1 MCARFSPLKAPQ
13 GGSTVLKKIF
23 PKALIRKTMVLVN
36 SQSPFRH
43 AHTHTHAHIP
53 LHLNTI
59 LAAPLPSPPYLTP
72 QVWQK
77 KKKKTENTKTKQ
89 KRFWQKEKRAFH
101 WQAWVRAL
109 FTYRSTAPS
118 PSQHRAP
125 PLDTETWPSVSFWIT
140 HEHISIHINQPR
152 SKVAHGLR

>member
-1 MCARFSPLKAPQ
+1 MHRLAHMCARFSPLKAPQ

-36 SQSPFRH
+36 SQSPLRH

-77 KKKKTENTKTKQ
+77 KKKKNRKYKNKTKKILAEGEESVPLPGLGQ
-89 KRFWQKEKRAFH
+89 GPIYLPQHCSFS
-101 WQAWVRAL
+101 L
-109 FTYRSTAPS
+109 TAPS
-118 PSQHRAP
+118 TSPRHRN
-125 PLDTETWPSVSFWIT
+125 LTLCLLLNHTRTYIHT
-140 HEHISIHINQPR
+140 HKPAQ
-152 SKVAHGLR
+152 K